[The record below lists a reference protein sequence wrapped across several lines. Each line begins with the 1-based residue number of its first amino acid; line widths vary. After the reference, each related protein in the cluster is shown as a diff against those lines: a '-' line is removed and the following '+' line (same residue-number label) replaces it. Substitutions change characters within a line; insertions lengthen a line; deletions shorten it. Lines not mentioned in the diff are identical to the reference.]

1 MYTSEFFSHNKL
13 YLSVQRGFLL
23 IAHLEVL
30 RLTGLCCI
38 ESVHYGTD
46 LRVFFGSLASTRL
59 RGNSIKI
66 RPQNSPIVQFDKL
79 MRILKYSI
87 GLLTRYILHVIYYFM
102 IYMLWFN
109 FILGL
114 NFIFHCFKLIIIHYH
129 TQKQWKIKFKPRTK
143 LNHNICTYYFYYLQF
158 KCLPKMRMERS
169 CGKTHPLGEIDRVS
183 Y

>member
-1 MYTSEFFSHNKL
+1 MYTSEFCSHNKL

-23 IAHLEVL
+23 LKLEVL

-79 MRILKYSI
+79 MRILK
-87 GLLTRYILHVIYYFM
+87 
-102 IYMLWFN
+102 
-109 FILGL
+109 
-114 NFIFHCFKLIIIHYH
+114 
-129 TQKQWKIKFKPRTK
+129 
-143 LNHNICTYYFYYLQF
+143 
-158 KCLPKMRMERS
+158 
-169 CGKTHPLGEIDRVS
+169 
-183 Y
+183 